1 MIDHDAELLLLALP
15 DEERIV
21 GVTARV
27 NLLRVGVGDVLG
39 RTFEVLSVISVE
51 SEGDAL
57 EGGLDRSSNA
67 VDLEL
72 GDGDGLLGREG
83 GGSEA
88 KSSGR

>member
-1 MIDHDAELLLLALP
+1 MVDHDAELLLFALP
-15 DEERIV
+15 DEERVV

-27 NLLRVGVGDVLG
+27 RLLGGGVGEVLG
-39 RTFEVLSVISVE
+39 RTLEVLSISAVE

-57 EGGLDRSSNA
+57 EGGLDGSSDA
-67 VDLEL
+67 VDVEL
-72 GDGDGLLGREG
+72 GDSDGLLGSEG